1 MLHSHERGAKVFIQ
15 ISAKK
20 GPNIFLKML
29 NWSFDIQPTVAVR
42 VVGTEVPFPLSSMQ
56 RNLFNMNGNVK
67 MLDLL
72 SLSAYCMAAQ
82 HLCGSVVPLLVE
94 H

>member
-1 MLHSHERGAKVFIQ
+1 MQSFDILKNMI
-15 ISAKK
+15 IC
-20 GPNIFLKML
+20 PILNIFLKML

-42 VVGTEVPFPLSSMQ
+42 VVGIEVPFPLSSMQ
-56 RNLFNMNGNVK
+56 RNVCNMNGNVK

-82 HLCGSVVPLLVE
+82 HLRGSVVPFLVE